1 MGLNLSPLIHYLGA
15 TTNGATKPHLVS
27 EANGCCGLLLNP
39 LTPRSDQH
47 ATSLW
52 DIRTLSNKQVMR
64 ILKLIR

>member
-27 EANGCCGLLLNP
+27 EANECCGLLLNP

-47 ATSLW
+47 VSSLC
-52 DIRTLSNKQVMR
+52 DIRTLSNKQIRR